1 MSSLLLRLNGHSRLG
16 EGGSQALGT
25 LAVTSRCVL
34 LDNFILLW
42 STEFS
47 LCFIQGGL
55 EFLTRASTLSDPCYT
70 VRPTNIPAHLPSVHM
85 MAVDILPS
93 SLPLDASKHF
103 SDAMFPYLQSLIREY
118 RGEKEEEGGYREAL
132 NRATIARAGEL
143 VGRHKWLEEPL
154 SAWGDSVALTE
165 VDRSV
170 VEKPGNEPG
179 VMRKKKVLML
189 GSGMVA
195 GPAVQEICKRGDV
208 ELLVG

>member
-1 MSSLLLRLNGHSRLG
+1 M
-16 EGGSQALGT
+16 
-25 LAVTSRCVL
+25 
-34 LDNFILLW
+34 
-42 STEFS
+42 
-47 LCFIQGGL
+47 
-55 EFLTRASTLSDPCYT
+55 TRASTLSDPCYT

-118 RGEKEEEGGYREAL
+118 RGEKEEEGGFSEAL

-143 VGRHKWLEEPL
+143 VGKHKWLEEPL
-154 SAWGDSVALTE
+154 STWRDSVALGS
-165 VDRSV
+165 SV
-170 VEKPGNEPG
+170 AEKPAKETG
-179 VMRKKKVLML
+179 VVRKKKVLML

-195 GPAVQEICKRGDV
+195 GPAVEEICKRGDV